1 MILELFLRSTFLES
15 LRVFRHDVSEGS
27 FTIDD
32 FGRKNPDD
40 PLSPQ
45 FSRLHQLDHYRRLDG
60 NISLRQLTFV
70 DDVWFEANW
79 ETEKN
84 DYHDFDFFLDDIY
97 YKANA
102 EKILLYVT

>member
-1 MILELFLRSTFLES
+1 M
-15 LRVFRHDVSEGS
+15 FRHVVSEGS
-27 FTIDD
+27 FTIAD

-79 ETEKN
+79 ETENN
-84 DYHDFDFFLDDIY
+84 DYHDFDFFLHDIY